1 MRPLL
6 GDFLAAASRHLDAA
20 TGDLRLRAEAF
31 SSVVGELFRLTAVM
45 ADCADAFAVEDQS
58 DSRRLQDARDLAM
71 ADARSALRQAAA
83 RMRAAWGAHPE
94 AADDDSAPAAMC
106 LSAAADNLLAGRD
119 LLHTHLTTDQFGW
132 RHGTSPW
139 APAIASQQVNA
150 ALVSELGSYAG
161 RLAAWALQLA
171 AAGSAGRLPAQAR
184 VAISEGCRW
193 LWVAEAAARV
203 VHHHP
208 ATATGHALL
217 HAIPINLPP
226 PRHPP
231 HSGLPVAE
239 LCAGTV
245 ITAER
250 LRHLAHLTATRGH
263 HPKAALAASWQR
275 TAQAAAITGHCSELI
290 LRQLTQ
296 PGTHPPAATAAATA
310 IEQAAHAASRSWRSW
325 RALTHHWDTFTTT
338 RGTALTPVA
347 AEISDLVLWAGRL
360 AHTDPAWTPARTHAS
375 PLRPHAD
382 FTGRGTTITAV
393 VTALHYTSDALTR
406 IAAHDRQ
413 NVRTAA
419 ATDQIYIPTRLLPED
434 DDVPYRY
441 VPAPPAVLDELLAT
455 YDTVTEAAMR
465 AAAALD
471 QLVLTLNPQPTTLL
485 TLRATAALTTP
496 YLPHS
501 TLALP
506 ARPAQQPPPGQI
518 EQALRTHGI
527 SEPALLARAA
537 DLDGAAKM
545 LINSATSITE
555 RRASATHTVQPAPNR
570 SPAEHRHPARVAA
583 KDAPPAATSG
593 PSQPRLVPIGHQI
606 THGAATRRRPS
617 R

>member
-6 GDFLAAASRHLDAA
+6 GDFLTAASRHLDAA
-20 TGDLRLRAEAF
+20 TGDLHLAAEA
-31 SSVVGELFRLTAVM
+31 SPSVISELCRLTAVM
-45 ADCADAFAVEDQS
+45 ARCADAFTAADQS
-58 DSRRLQDARDLAM
+58 DSRRLQDARELAM
-71 ADARSALRQAAA
+71 ADARSALRRAAA

-94 AADDDSAPAAMC
+94 ADDDSPPAAMC

-119 LLHTHLTTDQFGW
+119 LLHTHFTTDQFGW

-139 APAIASQQVNA
+139 APAIASQQVNG

-171 AAGSAGRLPAQAR
+171 AAGSAGRLPAQAQ

-203 VHHHP
+203 VRHHP
-208 ATATGHALL
+208 GTATGHALL
-217 HAIPINLPP
+217 RAIPINFPP

-231 HSGLPVAE
+231 HSGLPVAD

-250 LRHLAHLTATRGH
+250 LRHLAHLTAIRGH
-263 HPKAALAASWQR
+263 YPKAALAASWQR

-296 PGTHPPAATAAATA
+296 PATHPPATPAAETA

-325 RALTHHWDTFTTT
+325 RALAHHWDTFTTN

-347 AEISDLVLWAGRL
+347 AEIGDLVLWAGRL
-360 AHTDPAWTPARTHAS
+360 AHTDPAWAPARTNAS
-375 PLRPHAD
+375 QPRTNAD
-382 FTGRGTTITAV
+382 FTGHGTTITAV

-406 IAAHDRQ
+406 IAAHDRE
-413 NVRTAA
+413 NVRASA

-434 DDVPYRY
+434 NDVPYRY
-441 VPAPPAVLDELLAT
+441 VPAPPAMLDNLLAT
-455 YDTVTEAAMR
+455 YDAVTEAAMR
-465 AAAALD
+465 TAAALD
-471 QLVLTLNPQPTTLL
+471 QLVLTLNPQPTTLI
-485 TLRATAALTTP
+485 TLRAAAPLTTP

-501 TLALP
+501 TVALP
-506 ARPAQQPPPGQI
+506 PRPVQQPPPGQV
-518 EQALRTHGI
+518 EQALRNRGI

-545 LINSATSITE
+545 LISSAASITQ
-555 RRASATHTVQPAPNR
+555 RRARATHTVEPAPKS
-570 SPAEHRHPARVAA
+570 SPAEHQHPARVAA
-583 KDAPPAATSG
+583 KDAPPATTSG
-593 PSQPRLVPIGHQI
+593 SSPPRLVPIGHQI
-606 THGAATRRRPS
+606 THNTATRRRPS

>member
-20 TGDLRLRAEAF
+20 TGDLRLGAEA
-31 SSVVGELFRLTAVM
+31 SPSVVGELCRLTAVM
-45 ADCADAFAVEDQS
+45 AHCADAFTAEDQS
-58 DSRRLQDARDLAM
+58 DPRHLKDARELAM

-83 RMRAAWGAHPE
+83 RMRAAWGAHTE
-94 AADDDSAPAAMC
+94 AGDDSPPGTAMC
-106 LSAAADNLLAGRD
+106 LSAAADNLVAGRD
-119 LLHTHLTTDQFGW
+119 LLHTHFTTDQVGW

-139 APAIASQQVNA
+139 APAIASGQVNG
-150 ALVSELGSYAG
+150 ALVSEIGSYAG

-171 AAGSAGRLPAQAR
+171 AAGSAGRLPAQAQ

-203 VHHHP
+203 VRHHP

-231 HSGLPVAE
+231 HGGLPVPE

-250 LRHLAHLTATRGH
+250 LRHLAHLTAIRGH

-296 PGTHPPAATAAATA
+296 PGTHPPAAAAVATA
-310 IEQAAHAASRSWRSW
+310 IEQAADAASRSWRSW
-325 RALTHHWDTFTTT
+325 RALAHDWDTFTTN

-347 AEISDLVLWAGRL
+347 AEIGDLVALGR
-360 AHTDPAWTPARTHAS
+360 PARPHRPSLDTSPRPRQPAPHPTPTSPAAAPRSPPSSRPCTTPAMPSPAS
-375 PLRPHAD
+375 PPTTARTSARPPQQIRSTSRPAYCPK
-382 FTGRGTTITAV
+382 TTTFPTA
-393 VTALHYTSDALTR
+393 TCQLPQPCSTNYWP
-406 IAAHDRQ
+406 
-413 NVRTAA
+413 
-419 ATDQIYIPTRLLPED
+419 PTTPS
-434 DDVPYRY
+434 PK
-441 VPAPPAVLDELLAT
+441 PPCAPT
-455 YDTVTEAAMR
+455 
-465 AAAALD
+465 AALD
-471 QLVLTLNPQPTTLL
+471 QLVLTLSPQPTTLI
-485 TLRATAALTTP
+485 TLRATAPLTTP

-501 TLALP
+501 TVALP
-506 ARPAQQPPPGQI
+506 ARPVQQPPPGQV
-518 EQALRTHGI
+518 EQALRNRGI

-537 DLDGAAKM
+537 DLDGAAKV
-545 LINSATSITE
+545 LISSAASIT
-555 RRASATHTVQPAPNR
+555 RAPGQG
-570 SPAEHRHPARVAA
+570 HP
-583 KDAPPAATSG
+583 
-593 PSQPRLVPIGHQI
+593 
-606 THGAATRRRPS
+606 HG
-617 R
+617 

>member
-6 GDFLAAASRHLDAA
+6 GDFLAASSRHLDAA
-20 TGDLRLRAEAF
+20 TGDLRLAAEA
-31 SSVVGELFRLTAVM
+31 SPSVVGELCRLTAVM
-45 ADCADAFAVEDQS
+45 AHCADAFTAADQS
-58 DSRRLQDARDLAM
+58 DSRHLTDARELAM

-83 RMRAAWGAHPE
+83 RMRAAWGAHTD
-94 AADDDSAPAAMC
+94 ADDDSPPGTVMC
-106 LSAAADNLLAGRD
+106 LAAAAGNLLAGRD
-119 LLHTHLTTDQFGW
+119 LLHTHFTTDQVGW

-139 APAIASQQVNA
+139 APAIASGHVNA
-150 ALVSELGSYAG
+150 ALVSEIGSYAG

-171 AAGSAGRLPAQAR
+171 AAGSAGRLPAQAQ

-193 LWVAEAAARV
+193 LWVAQAAARV

-231 HSGLPVAE
+231 HGGLPVPE
-239 LCAGTV
+239 LCAGTT

-250 LRHLAHLTATRGH
+250 LRHLAHLTAIRGH

-296 PGTHPPAATAAATA
+296 PGTHPPAAAAVATA

-325 RALTHHWDTFTTT
+325 RALAHNWDTFTTN

-347 AEISDLVLWAGRL
+347 AEIGDLVLWAGRL

-375 PLRPHAD
+375 QPRTNAD
-382 FTGRGTTITAV
+382 FTGRGATITAV
-393 VTALHYTSDALTR
+393 ITALHHTSDALTR

-413 NVRTAA
+413 NVRTSA

-441 VPAPPAVLDELLAT
+441 TPAPPAMLDELLAT
-455 YDTVTEAAMR
+455 YDAATEAAMR
-465 AAAALD
+465 ATAALD
-471 QLVLTLNPQPTTLL
+471 QLVLTLSPQPTTLI
-485 TLRATAALTTP
+485 TLRATAPLTTP

-501 TLALP
+501 TVALP
-506 ARPAQQPPPGQI
+506 ARPIQQPLPGQV
-518 EQALRTHGI
+518 EQALRSRGI
-527 SEPALLARAA
+527 SEPTLLARAA
-537 DLDGAAKM
+537 DLDGAAKV
-545 LINSATSITE
+545 LISSAAAITE
-555 RRASATHTVQPAPNR
+555 RRARATPTAGPAPKS
-570 SPAEHRHPARVAA
+570 SPPEHQHPARVAA
-583 KDAPPAATSG
+583 KDAPPATTSS
-593 PSQPRLVPIGHQI
+593 PSPPKLVPISHQI
-606 THGAATRRRPS
+606 THNTATRRRPS

>member
-20 TGDLRLRAEAF
+20 TGDLHPGAEA
-31 SSVVGELFRLTAVM
+31 SPSVVGELFRLTAVM
-45 ADCADAFAVEDQS
+45 AHCADAFTAEDQS
-58 DSRRLQDARDLAM
+58 DSRPLKDARELAM

-83 RMRAAWGAHPE
+83 RMRAAWGAHTE
-94 AADDDSAPAAMC
+94 AGDDSPPAAMC
-106 LSAAADNLLAGRD
+106 LAAAADNLAAGRD
-119 LLHTHLTTDQFGW
+119 LLHTHFTTDQFGW

-139 APAIASQQVNA
+139 APAIASRHVNG
-150 ALVSELGSYAG
+150 ALVSEIGSYAG
-161 RLAAWALQLA
+161 RLAAWAIELA
-171 AAGSAGRLPAQAR
+171 AADSAGRLPPQAR

-203 VHHHP
+203 VRHHP
-208 ATATGHALL
+208 GTATGHALL

-231 HSGLPVAE
+231 HGGLPVPE
-239 LCAGTV
+239 LCAGTI

-250 LRHLAHLTATRGH
+250 LRHLAHTVAIRGH

-275 TAQAAAITGHCSELI
+275 TAQAAAITSHCSELI

-296 PGTHPPAATAAATA
+296 PATCPPAAAAVAAA

-325 RALTHHWDTFTTT
+325 RALAHDWDTFTTN
-338 RGTALTPVA
+338 RGTAFTAVA
-347 AEISDLVLWAGRL
+347 AEIGDLVLWAGRL
-360 AHTDPAWTPARTHAS
+360 AHTDPAWTPARAHAS
-375 PLRPHAD
+375 QPRTNAD
-382 FTGRGTTITAV
+382 FTGRGITITAV

-406 IAAHDRQ
+406 IAAHDRE

-434 DDVPYRY
+434 DDVPHRY
-441 VPAPPAVLDELLAT
+441 TPAPPAMLDELLAA
-455 YDTVTEAAMR
+455 YDAVTETAMR
-465 AAAALD
+465 ATAALD
-471 QLVLTLNPQPTTLL
+471 QLVLTLSPQPTTLI
-485 TLRATAALTTP
+485 TLRATAPLTTP

-506 ARPAQQPPPGQI
+506 PRPAPQPPPGQV
-518 EQALRTHGI
+518 EQALRSRGI
-527 SEPALLARAA
+527 SDPALLARAA
-537 DLDGAAKM
+537 NLDGAAKI
-545 LINSATSITE
+545 LISSAASITE
-555 RRASATHTVQPAPNR
+555 RRARATHTVEPAPKS
-570 SPAEHRHPARVAA
+570 SPAEHRHPARLAA
-583 KDAPPAATSG
+583 KDAPPATTSG
-593 PSQPRLVPIGHQI
+593 PSLPRLVPIGHQI
-606 THGAATRRRPS
+606 THNTATRRRPS

>member
-20 TGDLRLRAEAF
+20 TGDLRLAPEA
-31 SSVVGELFRLTAVM
+31 SPSVVGELFRLTAVM
-45 ADCADAFAVEDQS
+45 AHCADAFTAEDQS
-58 DSRRLQDARDLAM
+58 DSRHLKDARELAM

-94 AADDDSAPAAMC
+94 AGDDSPPGAAMC
-106 LSAAADNLLAGRD
+106 LSAAADNLVAGRD
-119 LLHTHLTTDQFGW
+119 LLHTHFTTDQVGW

-139 APAIASQQVNA
+139 APAIASRQVNG
-150 ALVSELGSYAG
+150 ALVSEIGSYAG

-171 AAGSAGRLPAQAR
+171 AAGSAGRLPAQAQ

-203 VHHHP
+203 VRHHP
-208 ATATGHALL
+208 GTATGHALL

-231 HSGLPVAE
+231 HSGLPVPE
-239 LCAGTV
+239 LCAGTI

-250 LRHLAHLTATRGH
+250 LRHLAHLTAIRGH

-296 PGTHPPAATAAATA
+296 PGTCPPAAAAVATG
-310 IEQAAHAASRSWRSW
+310 IEQAADAASRSWRSW
-325 RALTHHWDTFTTT
+325 RALAHDWDTFTTN

-347 AEISDLVLWAGRL
+347 AEIGDLVLWAGRL

-375 PLRPHAD
+375 QPRPNAD

-406 IAAHDRQ
+406 IAAHDRE
-413 NVRTAA
+413 NVRASA

-441 VPAPPAVLDELLAT
+441 TPAPPAMLDELLAT
-455 YDTVTEAAMR
+455 YDAVTEAAMR

-471 QLVLTLNPQPTTLL
+471 QLVLTLNPQPTTLI
-485 TLRATAALTTP
+485 TLRATAPLTTP

-501 TLALP
+501 TVALP
-506 ARPAQQPPPGQI
+506 ARPVQQPPPGQV
-518 EQALRTHGI
+518 EQALRNRGI

-537 DLDGAAKM
+537 DLDGAAKDADQ
-545 LINSATSITE
+545 LGNGNNA
-555 RRASATHTVQPAPNR
+555 APGQ
-570 SPAEHRHPARVAA
+570 SHP
-583 KDAPPAATSG
+583 
-593 PSQPRLVPIGHQI
+593 
-606 THGAATRRRPS
+606 HG
-617 R
+617 